1 VRAIVTRE
9 AEENWAAHLK
19 VAVAQAGGANV
30 TALRGQKR

>member
-1 VRAIVTRE
+1 MLAIVTRE

-19 VAVAQAGGANV
+19 VAVAGGANV